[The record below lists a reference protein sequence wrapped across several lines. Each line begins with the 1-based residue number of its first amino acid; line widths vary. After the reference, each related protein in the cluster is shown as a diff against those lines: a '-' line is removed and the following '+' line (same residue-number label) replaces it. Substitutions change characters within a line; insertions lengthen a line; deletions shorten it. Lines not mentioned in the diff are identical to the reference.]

1 MPTHIS
7 CSLERFACAR
17 GLCTGNDN
25 SPNRF
30 FSSPIFNDSSSAFF
44 FPENAAIFTDFH
56 HLKSLAVLSIS
67 QLELN

>member
-17 GLCTGNDN
+17 GSYTGNDN

-30 FSSPIFNDSSSAFF
+30 FSSSSIFTIQAAYF

-56 HLKSLAVLSIS
+56 P
-67 QLELN
+67 LNLWPFY